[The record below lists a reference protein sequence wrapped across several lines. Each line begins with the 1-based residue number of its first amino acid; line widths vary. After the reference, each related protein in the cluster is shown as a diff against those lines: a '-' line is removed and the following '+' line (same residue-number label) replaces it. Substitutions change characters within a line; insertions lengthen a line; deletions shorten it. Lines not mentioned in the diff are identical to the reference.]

1 MAAMGGP
8 SPEDLLQQIRSLLD
22 EYLALGSDTP
32 VAVEAQNLAQAIDSA
47 EPAPEEGGDIPPTE
61 DMPVDS
67 TQLMDGEEGYSG
79 TDMGQ
84 ARQGALDMLRNR
96 NKKNPR

>member
-1 MAAMGGP
+1 
-8 SPEDLLQQIRSLLD
+8 
-22 EYLALGSDTP
+22 
-32 VAVEAQNLAQAIDSA
+32 VEAQNLAQAIDSTTA
-47 EPAPEEGGDIPPTE
+47 DQPAGEGGMPPAE
-61 DMPVDS
+61 DMPVDN

-96 NKKNPR
+96 NKRTKA